1 MKYYGGFL
9 VSGLLSLKGS
19 LLAIKIFT
27 IILCKLLY
35 VFVCQI
41 NVLKLK
47 IETLTKRTS
56 QLIKMDK
63 MPISKW
69 NAVQGDLDKVK
80 LFCPKHDTH
89 PC

>member
-47 IETLTKRTS
+47 
-56 QLIKMDK
+56 
-63 MPISKW
+63 
-69 NAVQGDLDKVK
+69 
-80 LFCPKHDTH
+80 KH
-89 PC
+89 

>member
-47 IETLTKRTS
+47 KIDRTRRIL
-56 QLIKMDK
+56 QLF
-63 MPISKW
+63 
-69 NAVQGDLDKVK
+69 V
-80 LFCPKHDTH
+80 
-89 PC
+89 

>member
-41 NVLKLK
+41 NVFEIEINTYISSITTTNIHNK
-47 IETLTKRTS
+47 ISILRFI
-56 QLIKMDK
+56 IKY
-63 MPISKW
+63 
-69 NAVQGDLDKVK
+69 N
-80 LFCPKHDTH
+80 F
-89 PC
+89 

>member
-47 IETLTKRTS
+47 
-56 QLIKMDK
+56 
-63 MPISKW
+63 
-69 NAVQGDLDKVK
+69 K
-80 LFCPKHDTH
+80 LKKIGIYSNKYMCV
-89 PC
+89 